1 MIATLIRKT
10 EWGVEKE
17 EQLTTE
23 NEEIENKKYCVHN
36 KVQSTLTMRAMPQKH
51 GNSMKCLCV
60 SCYRGYTVPTCA
72 ALGKRG
78 FVMAGWAT
86 GATGR
91 LCIAPA
97 AEAGAMCG
105 IPGLGAM

>member
-1 MIATLIRKT
+1 M
-10 EWGVEKE
+10 
-17 EQLTTE
+17 
-23 NEEIENKKYCVHN
+23 
-36 KVQSTLTMRAMPQKH
+36 
-51 GNSMKCLCV
+51 
-60 SCYRGYTVPTCA
+60 PTCA

-78 FVMAGWAT
+78 LVMAGWAA

-97 AEAGAMCG
+97 AEAGAIWG